1 MRIGVSGGHR
11 VGKTSLCKR
20 LADELGIEFVQGS
33 ATPIFQ
39 KFGRMPAD
47 ALPFAERLEIQFEL
61 LNDYERRLSGKSNFI
76 TDRNPIDYIAYTLAE
91 LNNAVATE
99 QVKLGE
105 LRLSEYISKCYEVS
119 NTCLDMGLLV
129 QPGIPLMNDDTKGV
143 CSLMMI
149 EKLNLLMASS
159 VCDYR
164 SMVPFFIIDREVIDM
179 GGRIDVSMGAIQ
191 DFFGE
196 SALKV
201 SIH

>member
-61 LNDYERRLSGKSNFI
+61 LNDYEQRLSGKRDFI

-91 LNNAVATE
+91 LNNAVAIE

-105 LRLSEYISKCYEVS
+105 LKLSQYVSRCFEVS
-119 NTCLDMGLLV
+119 NACLDMGLLV

-164 SMVPFFIIDREVIDM
+164 SMVPYFIIDREVIDM
-179 GGRIDVSMGAIQ
+179 GERIDVSIGAIQ
-191 DFFGE
+191 EFFGE